1 MSSHVKRCSRKLFS
15 ETVPACSQSTSSGDD
30 AEEKKVASNR
40 AVVAALSRPRHQAN
54 DLQTK
59 SKRERAEEA
68 RKGRRAAEFAA
79 RKASLYFLTNGT
91 ENAVLDRWALGEG
104 PGAFKKPT

>member
-15 ETVPACSQSTSSGDD
+15 ETAPACSQSTSSGDD
-30 AEEKKVASNR
+30 TEEKKVASNR

-59 SKRERAEEA
+59 SERERAEEA
-68 RKGRRAAEFAA
+68 KKGDEQQNLLHGKQVFT
-79 RKASLYFLTNGT
+79 F
-91 ENAVLDRWALGEG
+91 
-104 PGAFKKPT
+104 